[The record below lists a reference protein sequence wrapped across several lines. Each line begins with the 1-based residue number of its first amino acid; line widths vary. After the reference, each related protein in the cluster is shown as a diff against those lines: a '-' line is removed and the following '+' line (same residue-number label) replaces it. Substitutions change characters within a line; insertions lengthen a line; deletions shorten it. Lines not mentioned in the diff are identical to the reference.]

1 MTVKSIATTSNKF
14 SSIVRTIFCRRWWWR
29 NIWRSNTTAPF
40 LVGLELAH
48 WLRLRQKCSEVMTG
62 FDLYTWTDLYLRIT
76 QWQGWQSDCHLIWH
90 NTKKLECTKT
100 HWIHH
105 YTEYYEGWNFHKQ
118 RYRIMVKCGKQTV
131 LWHIPNY
138 AAHFKCIA

>member
-14 SSIVRTIFCRRWWWR
+14 GSFVRTRFCRRWWWR

-48 WLRLRQKCSEVMTG
+48 WLRLRQKRSEVMTG
-62 FDLYTWTDLYLRIT
+62 FDLYMWTDLYLRIT

-90 NTKKLECTKT
+90 NTKN
-100 HWIHH
+100 
-105 YTEYYEGWNFHKQ
+105 WNVPKPTGSITIQNTTRDGTFHKQ
-118 RYRIMVKCGKQTV
+118 RYRIMVKCVKQTV
-131 LWHIPNY
+131 LWHRPNY
-138 AAHFKCIA
+138 TAHFKCID